1 MIEAKKKQKN
11 IEFAKSVIIVVLF
24 LSTILLLYGF
34 WWNLKPIDINLD
46 NFVNQNDSYKS
57 FTAQEVIAPGIIE
70 ISRGDGRYGVI
81 NRDTRKYWWNPT
93 GLSFS
98 RVIGDFFS
106 SGDIFV
112 ESITKEQ
119 YQEVLSSESI
129 KVVFDYDLPFKETLQ
144 LYNIFQPSGTTSIA
158 NLSEIAYSFGSMESL
173 FIYDRKQSSYY
184 RIVGEGDFAQ
194 ANSFMPIYKDLTEAA
209 YVAYPLY
216 ELVGEETANGTLVP
230 LPTEFA
236 YTISTYNNERNI
248 GGSAFEKTLAKT
260 FFGETFDF
268 TRVIED
274 AKGRVT
280 YMYGYG
286 ERVFVAE
293 KDGSFGYK
301 RESGSKKLGSDLE
314 SLEMALDFI
323 ALHGGS
329 QNALG
334 ETEDIRL
341 FKVKKEDGKI
351 PKITF
356 YFQIQKSSAILYEE
370 GASFIVECTGDT
382 VTAFSRD
389 LFIVESTQ
397 DKILSAGEYTAVNV
411 LAKNYEEMAQI
422 LKDQG
427 ILEYEKEEAF
437 QQLVDGIKGIRLV
450 LTRFEK
456 SDEGLGKLETC
467 WGFSFQK
474 KGKTLEFY
482 YSIRDALPMG
492 YSVR

>member
-1 MIEAKKKQKN
+1 MIEVKKKQKN

-34 WWNLKPIDINLD
+34 WWNVKPTDINLD
-46 NFVNQNDSYKS
+46 NFVGQNDNYES

-81 NRDTRKYWWNPT
+81 SRDTRKYWWNLT
-93 GLSFS
+93 GPSFS
-98 RVIGDFFS
+98 KVMDEFFA

-112 ESITKEQ
+112 ESITKGQ
-119 YQEVLSSESI
+119 YEEVLSSESI
-129 KVVFDYDLPFKETLQ
+129 KVVFDYDMPFKEIFQ
-144 LYNIFQPSGTTSIA
+144 LYKIFQPSGTTIIA

-173 FIYDRKQSSYY
+173 FIYDRKQDNYY

-194 ANSFMPIYKDLTEAA
+194 TNSFMPIYKELIEAA
-209 YVAYPLY
+209 YIAYPLY
-216 ELVGEETANGTLVP
+216 ELVGEETVNVALVP
-230 LPTEFA
+230 LPTEFL
-236 YTISTYNNERNI
+236 YTISTYNNERSL
-248 GGSAFEKTLAKT
+248 GGSGFEKTLAKT
-260 FFGETFDF
+260 FFGDTFDF

-286 ERVFVAE
+286 ERVFVAD
-293 KDGSFGYK
+293 KDGSFRYK
-301 RESGSKKLGSDLE
+301 REGESKKLASEIE

-323 ALHGGS
+323 ARHGGS
-329 QNALG
+329 QNSLG

-341 FKVKKEDGKI
+341 FKVKRVDGKI

-356 YFQIQKSSAILYEE
+356 YFQIQKNTKIIYEE

-389 LFIVESTQ
+389 LFIVESMQ
-397 DKILSAGEYTAVNV
+397 EKILSAGEYTAVNV

-427 ILEYEKEEAF
+427 LLEYEKEEAF

-450 LTRFEK
+450 ETRFRKTE
-456 SDEGLGKLETC
+456 EGLGKLETC
-467 WGFSFQK
+467 WSFSFQK
-474 KGKTLEFY
+474 KGKTVELY
-482 YSIRDALPMG
+482 YSIRDALAMG